1 MLSILLW
8 LMVIAEIHNQS
19 DTHKLPLKHTTEGH
33 VSSKGGSHGFVGTTD
48 NLANMMFPVVS
59 KLQT

>member
-19 DTHKLPLKHTTEGH
+19 DTHKLPLKQLSVCDTPQ
-33 VSSKGGSHGFVGTTD
+33 K
-48 NLANMMFPVVS
+48 AMFPAKEGVMG
-59 KLQT
+59 LLAQWNN